1 MTALKQLNPNAFVE
15 AIQLTDWRGRAKEAY
30 DAQGKPNFLNSLG
43 QLIEGIYLNM
53 PNDVYRSLP
62 AVSSSEMKMFVESPA
77 IYARHYLSDI
87 NRKRTRA
94 QKRTLDAGTYG
105 HELCLEPEGFYTRYF
120 RDLVPADFPD
130 ALHSVA
136 EIETALI
143 KAGLSVNETK
153 DDKIARLV
161 RANQNV
167 DVTTLKTIRD
177 IDAELEKCG
186 LNKTESKLD
195 KGNRLLSVVP
205 TAQVFDVLFMANRAK
220 HGAPKTIKIQ
230 GEECTTYGDKLPI
243 DGIVWDD
250 AHRVQ
255 QTVRSHSQANAEL
268 QNGLP
273 EVAIIAR
280 CPLTQMMLKAK
291 FDWLRFDGAAA
302 DVKTTR
308 DTKPEKFKSQMKEL
322 KYPTQQAFYCYV
334 AELAQVIVERFVFIA
349 VEYLNADICQPYE
362 LPDLSARKARS
373 ELMNALKEFQ
383 KCKET
388 NNWYGWSEK
397 DCTIVLDL

>member
-1 MTALKQLNPNAFVE
+1 MTALKQLNPTAFVE
-15 AIQLTDWRGRAKEAY
+15 AIQLTDWSGRAQEAY
-30 DAQGKPNFLNSLG
+30 DAQGNPNFLNAEGELV
-43 QLIEGIYLNM
+43 EGIYLNL
-53 PNDVYRSLP
+53 PNDVYHSLP
-62 AVSSSEMKMFVESPA
+62 AMSSTCMKKFMDSPA

-87 NRKRTRA
+87 NRKRTLA

-120 RDLVPADFPD
+120 RDLVPADFPE
-130 ALHSVA
+130 ALHSTA
-136 EIETALI
+136 QIESALI
-143 KAGLSVNETK
+143 SAGLPASENK

-161 RANQNV
+161 RANPNV
-167 DVTTLKTIRD
+167 DVSTLKTIRD

-195 KGNRLLSVVP
+195 KGNRLLAAVP
-205 TAQVFDVLFMANRAK
+205 SAQVFDVLFMANRTK
-220 HGAPKTIKIQ
+220 HGAPKTIKVQ
-230 GEECTTYGDKLPI
+230 DEECTTYGDKLPI

-268 QNGLP
+268 QNGMP

-280 CPLTQMMLKAK
+280 CPLTQMMLKVK

-308 DTKPEKFKSQMKEL
+308 DTKPEKFKRQMQDL
-322 KYPTQQAFYCYV
+322 NYPTQQAFYCYV
-334 AELAQVIVERFVFIA
+334 AELAQVMVERFVFIA

-362 LPDLSARKARS
+362 LSDRSARYARR

-383 KCKET
+383 ECKET

-397 DCTIVLDL
+397 DCTIVLD